1 MVSKDLCKVTPFIIK
16 VTKNIDCLMRTY
28 YVPGTLLSER
38 LTGKPQTTRGLFP
51 SRMGTRVRDVNC
63 PRSLRSEEAEAR
75 FKSGPLLLELLITI
89 IICSFIPSTNIYGAH
104 TICQALVEVLVTLP
118 WSQQCPGGADAHSGD
133 AVVCWLTLPAPIFI
147 EHLSARH
154 RARPHHLAPK
164 WKGWLEGHTC
174 AVPRTNTPALDHQ
187 P

>member
-1 MVSKDLCKVTPFIIK
+1 MCQALCSVSALQGSP
-16 VTKNIDCLMRTY
+16 R
-28 YVPGTLLSER
+28 PREASS
-38 LTGKPQTTRGLFP
+38 Q

-75 FKSGPLLLELLITI
+75 FKSGPLLLELLIAI
-89 IICSFIPSTNIYGAH
+89 IICSFIPSTNTYGAH

-147 EHLSARH
+147 EH
-154 RARPHHLAPK
+154 HHLAPK
-164 WKGWLEGHTC
+164 WKGRLEGHTC